1 MQNGMMKILTVVG
14 ARPQFIKAA
23 VVSREIKNHADV
35 EEVMV
40 HTGQHYDE
48 NMSEIFFTELKIP
61 KPHYNFDLND
71 MDAPVMTGRMMEQ
84 MHSVVLKEKPDWVL
98 VYGDTNSTLAGA
110 LVAKQNRIKLAHV
123 EAGLRSH
130 NMTMLEELNRITV
143 DRISDILFCPTDA
156 AMINLRNEGY
166 DHFKSKMILSGD
178 VMYDAALYNSKLAE
192 STVSPSINGKEDF
205 ILVTMHR
212 SENVDDPEIL
222 ASLVDALNEISTK
235 CKIVLPLHPRTR
247 KRMQEFDLKFNFE
260 TIAPVGY
267 LDMIRLL
274 MHCRLVMTDGGGLQK
289 EAYFFSKH
297 CITMRERTEWT
308 ELVKHGYNAI
318 VGSDRTLIL
327 KAFDLMSKKQSGFTH
342 KLYGDGNAGKIIVDA
357 LLKS

>member
-1 MQNGMMKILTVVG
+1 MKILTVVG
-14 ARPQFIKAA
+14 ARPQFVKAA
-23 VVSREIKNHADV
+23 VISREINKREGV

-48 NMSEIFFTELKIP
+48 NMSEIFFTELEIP
-61 KPHYNFDLND
+61 KPHYNLALND

-84 MHSVVLKEKPDWVL
+84 LHGVVVKETPDWVL
-98 VYGDTNSTLAGA
+98 VYGDTNSTLAGG
-110 LVAKQNRIKLAHV
+110 LVAKQNRIKLGHV

-130 NMTMLEELNRITV
+130 NMSMLEELNRITV

-178 VMYDAALYNSKLAE
+178 VMYDAALYNSKLAQQR
-192 STVSPSINGKEDF
+192 SSITEKFGKNAF
-205 ILVTMHR
+205 ILVTIHR
-212 SENVDDPEIL
+212 SENVDHIDIL
-222 ASLVDALNEISTK
+222 SNLVEALNAISTK
-235 CKIVLPLHPRTR
+235 CKIVLPLHPRTK
-247 KRMQEFDLKFNFE
+247 KRMQEFNLRFDFD
-260 TIAPVGY
+260 TIEPLGY

-274 MHCRLVMTDGGGLQK
+274 MDCKLVMTDGGGLQK

-297 CITMRERTEWT
+297 CITLRERTEWT
-308 ELVKHGYNAI
+308 ELVKHGYNMI
-318 VGSDRTLIL
+318 VGSDQTQIL
-327 KAFDLMSKKQSGFTH
+327 KAFDTMCKKQSDFAH